1 MYSFEI
7 LIYNDIREEWEDY
20 ARFANREDALE
31 HKETLEEDGNEVAMF
46 IYKDGTI
53 QGAPL

>member
-31 HKETLEEDGNEVAMF
+31 HKEALEEDGNEVAMF
-46 IYKDGTI
+46 TYKDGTI